1 MGVSVVS
8 KGQDRLAGNIRRI
21 FPSFLS
27 GGGEPEV
34 FEDFLNL
41 LQFALPCGNGKHP
54 QKCLYKH
61 ILYDF
66 YRADFLLIRFF
77 GMFAVPAGKSELEKL
92 SIRKS
97 SS

>member
-54 QKCLYKH
+54 PRSVFTNISCT
-61 ILYDF
+61 ISTEPIF
-66 YRADFLLIRFF
+66 Y
-77 GMFAVPAGKSELEKL
+77 
-92 SIRKS
+92 
-97 SS
+97 